1 MCQGLRRRGHS
12 NPRLRMTPQESAAS
26 CGSLLPCSGGTRG
39 MESTPAL
46 KTVFLEISV
55 FLSS

>member
-1 MCQGLRRRGHS
+1 MPGLEEKGPQES
-12 NPRLRMTPQESAAS
+12 QLRLTPEESAAS